1 MISIIVCSINSNLFN
16 TLSNSIENTIGLE
29 YEIIK
34 IDNSKEKLSIAQAYN
49 KGASKARFKVLVF
62 VHEDIIFHTIGWGE
76 ILISHF
82 KSLENP
88 GVLGVAGNSYLPISP
103 SDWWGCSSKN
113 RHYNYIKGDNYN
125 SSNSGTL
132 IKTNDSSPIEVY
144 CLDGIFLALKKN
156 VFMKHRFNEN
166 LSGFHGYDTSLS
178 LRVAKNFKNYFI
190 PDILMEHFSE
200 GHVNKIYWVNT
211 ILACSEAEN
220 RNQNI
225 KLKVEFLVFRR
236 FVRKSIQFR
245 VSPIVFFKSINSII
259 FQLIV
264 RFIKQP

>member
-29 YEIIK
+29 YQIIK

-113 RHYNYIKGDNYN
+113 RHYNY
-125 SSNSGTL
+125 
-132 IKTNDSSPIEVY
+132 
-144 CLDGIFLALKKN
+144 
-156 VFMKHRFNEN
+156 
-166 LSGFHGYDTSLS
+166 
-178 LRVAKNFKNYFI
+178 
-190 PDILMEHFSE
+190 
-200 GHVNKIYWVNT
+200 
-211 ILACSEAEN
+211 
-220 RNQNI
+220 
-225 KLKVEFLVFRR
+225 
-236 FVRKSIQFR
+236 
-245 VSPIVFFKSINSII
+245 
-259 FQLIV
+259 
-264 RFIKQP
+264 